1 MSDTRKTHSAE
12 IEADVEDCIATLTD
26 FESHPRWSTPVLRAR
41 ILSCDERGRGRNVAF
56 ELDMRIRRLGYVLEH
71 TYDLPRRISWSLVE
85 GDLASVRGSYEFEP
99 IGPGR
104 TRATC
109 TQNVN
114 LGFWVPGPCAAC
126 SRSRRSPTRSRSSSR
141 SASGGPP
148 SAGPPAFRD
157 RRSSPRS
164 PGRPPP
170 PRAPRPP
177 RRSFAHRSPGR

>member
-99 IGPGR
+99 TGPGR

-114 LGFWVPGPCAAC
+114 LGFWVPGPLRRMFEEQALADAVAEFKQECERRAAE
-126 SRSRRSPTRSRSSSR
+126 RR
-141 SASGGPP
+141 A
-148 SAGPPAFRD
+148 AGI
-157 RRSSPRS
+157 
-164 PGRPPP
+164 
-170 PRAPRPP
+170 PRPQV
-177 RRSFAHRSPGR
+177 